1 MGRDSS
7 SRSGNGRR
15 SPSAYACLR
24 VRRQGRIS
32 TVTMNRPQVFN
43 ALNVRHLE
51 ELKRTFEEI
60 GSERAVS
67 VVILEGAGGNFC
79 SGADMTLLAGE
90 LDADQWRYIVWL
102 MGSIIR
108 AMRVAPQA
116 IVTKIRGVAYG
127 AGANMALAGDFALA
141 AHDARFCQSFVKL
154 GAVLDGGGTYF
165 LPRLAGMARA
175 KELALLGEAVDG
187 RTAAAMG
194 LIHRSFPDERLDDEV
209 RSLAEALLERSSAA
223 IAEIKEGLERSLG
236 MSLEEAL
243 EWEVAR
249 QTVRMTTPEVR
260 EAGRRFYQA
269 KTGKKRPGRG
279 SGAQPSEHGARVK
292 G

>member
-1 MGRDSS
+1 MGKDS
-7 SRSGNGRR
+7 RE
-15 SPSAYACLR
+15 SAARYECLLI
-24 VRRQGRIS
+24 RRQGRIC
-32 TVTMNRPQVFN
+32 TVTMNRPRVFN
-43 ALNVRHLE
+43 ALNVQHLE

-60 GSERAVS
+60 GSETGIS

-79 SGADMTLLAGE
+79 SGADMTLLAGR
-90 LDADQWRYIVWL
+90 LDAVQWRYIVWL

-116 IVTKIRGVAYG
+116 IVTKVRGVAYG

-141 AHDARFCQSFVKL
+141 SHDARFCQSFVKL

-175 KELALLGEAVDG
+175 KELALLGDPVDG

-194 LIHRSFPDERLDDEV
+194 LIHRSFPEERLDEEV
-209 RSLAEALLERSSAA
+209 QSLAEALLQRSSEA
-223 IAEIKEGLERSLG
+223 IAQIKEGLERSLG

-260 EAGRRFYQA
+260 EAGLRFYKP
-269 KTGKKRPGRG
+269 KTK
-279 SGAQPSEHGARVK
+279 
-292 G
+292 